1 MKMLRSSLCLFLLAY
16 SRAEY
21 RPAYATHVFKE
32 TMPQLSSRTDLQR
45 RARVKSE
52 YVHEVVFAVKQ
63 NNMDELIRVLHD
75 VSNPVSPNYGQHW
88 SDDQVATLTSNP
100 TSRSALVSYLHTVG
114 ASIRTESLHGD
125 FITATAPVSI
135 WESMFNT
142 EFYTFHHTRRDNEV
156 RKIVSAERYSI
167 PVELDEHVDG
177 VFYVI
182 DVPIESTRG
191 KLKLTPIPEGSGMSD
206 LGTSVNKLGTFG
218 NEFTQYG
225 VITPYSLRAYY
236 NMSGDTSGSS
246 ASTQGI
252 FSAAGQYYSPSDI
265 LAFQTLI
272 GLPQQLPT
280 NIGNHSS
287 DAQCVANSDNC
298 GESNLDLQYIMSVSP
313 VSPTTNWYTD
323 SDFNAFLI
331 SISSLVNPPM
341 VFSISY
347 GAPEAA
353 YSSDFKSAFSILA
366 IKLGVR
372 GVSILA
378 SSGDSGAV
386 PNSVAFGGDLTKCA
400 YEPDYPA
407 SNPYVTAVGA
417 TSVSHSVHIEQIY
430 VIEAVPLTAI

>member
-1 MKMLRSSLCLFLLAY
+1 MKMPQSCLCLLILAY

-114 ASIRTESLHGD
+114 ASVRTESLHGD

-191 KLKLTPIPEGSGMSD
+191 KLKLTPVPEESLKTMS
-206 LGTSVNKLGTFG
+206 NFG
-218 NEFTQYG
+218 NNYNLPNM
-225 VITPYSLRAYY
+225 ITPSSLRAYY

-265 LAFQTLI
+265 LAFQNTI
-272 GLPQQLPT
+272 GIAQQLPI

-287 DAQCVANSDNC
+287 DAKCVANTNNC

-341 VFSISY
+341 IFSISY